1 MSNNIEQNMS
11 ALYES
16 PAAPARPARRSIHT
30 ALLHGSEEK
39 EGDEYE
45 GAVPQTEH
53 VVTVEQRGTKG
64 AEEETLRED
73 RGNKKPASPREAP
86 ILEWTVPATMEFLEE
101 HVMESPGRA
110 WSMP

>member
-1 MSNNIEQNMS
+1 MVGSPSYLSNNIEQNMS

-45 GAVPQTEH
+45 GAVPQTIGIFFVGKSASFCWEI
-53 VVTVEQRGTKG
+53 
-64 AEEETLRED
+64 
-73 RGNKKPASPREAP
+73 NKNVFR
-86 ILEWTVPATMEFLEE
+86 
-101 HVMESPGRA
+101 
-110 WSMP
+110 